1 MSTVGAS
8 WIVCLLFLLQNF
20 HYNNGFLNWNAYNQ
34 IASKTQNLTNKAQNI
49 SSITS
54 KKPMCQIQQHPCR
67 ASRHSHLFNL
77 LQLHGKKG
85 GHAFD
90 APLLTQSCSVMVSDR
105 EYIWMTL
112 AAVTVKQF
120 INGSHQT
127 VLQSIKGIID
137 GSA

>member
-1 MSTVGAS
+1 
-8 WIVCLLFLLQNF
+8 
-20 HYNNGFLNWNAYNQ
+20 
-34 IASKTQNLTNKAQNI
+34 
-49 SSITS
+49 
-54 KKPMCQIQQHPCR
+54 MCQIQQR
-67 ASRHSHLFNL
+67 LRQASRHSHLFNL

-90 APLLTQSCSVMVSDR
+90 APLLTQSCSAMVSDR

-112 AAVTVKQF
+112 VVVTVEQF

-137 GSA
+137 GAA